1 MDTEDLLRWYDENE
15 ELYKELTSFVSENAI
30 KDILAK
36 EGLEEGIEYAF
47 SGGKVITHVEDREF
61 LDCLFLFLIL
71 SRKMINELI
80 AKLLKVK
87 NDKKSEVN

>member
-15 ELYKELTSFVSENAI
+15 ELYKELTSFVENAI
-30 KDILAK
+30 KDILAR

-47 SGGKVITHVEDREF
+47 SGGKVITHIEDREF
-61 LDCLFLFLIL
+61 LDCLFSFLIL

-80 AKLLKVK
+80 AKLLNVK